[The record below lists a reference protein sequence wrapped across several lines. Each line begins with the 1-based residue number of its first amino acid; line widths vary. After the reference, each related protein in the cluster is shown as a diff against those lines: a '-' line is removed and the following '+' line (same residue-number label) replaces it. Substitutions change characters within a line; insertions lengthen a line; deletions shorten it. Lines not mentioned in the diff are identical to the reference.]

1 MEEQNFR
8 CEYFTRMVNPNIM
21 AKKDI
26 SINENMDLGKE
37 EAKPGIPAEEKN
49 QEGFTEVK
57 NANASGMGTMGRS
70 AEEPTGV
77 KNNEQG
83 SMNDEV

>member
-1 MEEQNFR
+1 
-8 CEYFTRMVNPNIM
+8 M

-26 SINENMDLGKE
+26 SINEDMDLGKE
-37 EAKPGIPAEEKN
+37 QARPGIPAEEKK

-70 AEEPTGV
+70 AEEPQVGQD
-77 KNNEQG
+77 NEQG
-83 SMNDEV
+83 PVNDEL